1 MQQIYFYKL
10 YLFGIKDKEYG
21 YIRLT
26 QEQGQAIIMMLS
38 KQSDRKFILIGG
50 DMVNIAA
57 IERIERCNEKTA
69 VDGKEVDEIRELT
82 AGEKGM
88 QQLFDAFTKSNQK
101 LLTP

>member
-26 QEQGQAIIMMLS
+26 QEQGQSIIIMLA
-38 KQSDRKFILIGG
+38 KQAERKFILIGN
-50 DMVNIAA
+50 DMVNIAS

-69 VDGKEVDEIRELT
+69 VDGKEVDEVRELT
-82 AGEKGM
+82 AGENGM
-88 QQLFDAFTKSNQK
+88 QQLFEAFTKSNQK